1 MYHIPDHISAITGR
15 DRSLFYQ
22 DLKARSGELAD
33 MTKHGRFLVVGG
45 AGTIGQAVVKQLFS
59 LNPRQLDVVDISENN
74 LVELV
79 RDIRSSIGY
88 GKGDFRTFALDC
100 GSVEFDAFTSA
111 EGPYDFVLNLSALK
125 HVRSERDPYT
135 LMRMIAVNVLNSLKL
150 YRIAGQRYFAV
161 STDKS
166 TRPANLM
173 GASKRMMELALAAEA
188 GSRDIPLASAR
199 FANVAFSDG
208 SLLHGFRER
217 ILKRQPLSA
226 PTDVRRYF
234 ISQRESGELCLLS
247 AMLANSREI
256 FFPKLEADEHLLTF
270 SEIAGRFL
278 RQLGYEPRPC
288 SSEDEARSLAAS
300 GITEGEWPCY
310 FFESDTTG
318 EKPVEEFHTPDDDVD
333 MERFRGIG
341 VLLDAFPESDA
352 GVRRFLQEIHR
363 MRAAGTWSKAELVEL
378 FRECVPE
385 LDHRETNKYLD
396 QRM

>member
-1 MYHIPDHISAITGR
+1 MYQISDHMSSITGR
-15 DRSLFYQ
+15 KRSLFSE
-22 DLKARSGELAD
+22 DLEARSTELAE
-33 MTKHGRFLVVGG
+33 MTEPGRFLVVGG
-45 AGTIGQAVVKQLFS
+45 AGTIGQAVVKQLFIR
-59 LNPRQLDVVDISENN
+59 NPRQLDVVDISENN

-88 GKGDFRTFALDC
+88 GQGDFRTFALDC
-100 GSVEFDAFTSA
+100 GSVEFDAFVAA
-111 EGPYDFVLNLSALK
+111 EGPYDFILNLSALK

-150 YRIAGQRYFAV
+150 YRIARQRYFAV

-188 GSRDIPLASAR
+188 GIHDIPLASAR

-226 PTDVRRYF
+226 PTDVKRYF
-234 ISQRESGELCLLS
+234 ISQQESGELCLLS

-256 FFPKLEADEHLLTF
+256 FFPKLEPDQHLLTF

-278 RQLGYEPRPC
+278 RQLGYEPRLC

-300 GITEGEWPCY
+300 GPTDGTWPCY

-318 EKPVEEFHTPDDDVD
+318 EKPVEEFHAPGDNLD
-333 MERFRGIG
+333 MDRFQAIG

-352 GVRRFLQEIHR
+352 GVRRFLREIDR
-363 MRAAGTWSKAELVEL
+363 MRGDGAWSKAELVEL

-385 LDHRETNKYLD
+385 LDHRETHKYLD